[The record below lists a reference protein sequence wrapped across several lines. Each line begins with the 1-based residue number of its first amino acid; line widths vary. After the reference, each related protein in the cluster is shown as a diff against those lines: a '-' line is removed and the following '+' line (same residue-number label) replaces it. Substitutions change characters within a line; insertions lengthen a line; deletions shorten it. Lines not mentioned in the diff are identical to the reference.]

1 MSTQKS
7 EPASWLEQLTTHLRA
22 ERYSASVQRR
32 YPQIAQHF
40 LTYIERLDI
49 SIETVRSPDIEE
61 FLRRRLR
68 LFRKQHGRAPLHLR
82 RWRCHYTKLI
92 HIVLR
97 LVHGQWPVASAPATE
112 LEAFH
117 RSVVHGYDTWMR
129 ELRGLA
135 AVTRSERTTQALQFL
150 TALSSCGDPDGLMRL
165 NVSDV
170 DAYVQRRFVGLRR
183 RSIKDYTGNL
193 RVFLRYLYGS
203 ARTALDLSRTVIGP
217 RIYTDEDIPSALRPE
232 EVERVLAATCR
243 DRSPT
248 GRRDYAILML
258 LASYGLRAGEIIRL
272 RLDDIDWKH
281 EVLHVRHSKT
291 GAHSELPLLRTPGE
305 AILNYLQK
313 ARPKSTH
320 RELFLRVR
328 APYRAFKSG
337 TSLCS
342 VVRAR
347 LTAAGVFPQG
357 KSGPHAFRHAR
368 AMSLLRASVPIKTL
382 GDVLGHR
389 SSRSTGVYLKLA
401 TEDLRAVCLDVPSG
415 VSP

>member
-1 MSTQKS
+1 
-7 EPASWLEQLTTHLRA
+7 
-22 ERYSASVQRR
+22 
-32 YPQIAQHF
+32 
-40 LTYIERLDI
+40 
-49 SIETVRSPDIEE
+49 
-61 FLRRRLR
+61 
-68 LFRKQHGRAPLHLR
+68 
-82 RWRCHYTKLI
+82 
-92 HIVLR
+92 
-97 LVHGQWPVASAPATE
+97 
-112 LEAFH
+112 
-117 RSVVHGYDTWMR
+117 
-129 ELRGLA
+129 
-135 AVTRSERTTQALQFL
+135 
-150 TALSSCGDPDGLMRL
+150 
-165 NVSDV
+165 
-170 DAYVQRRFVGLRR
+170 
-183 RSIKDYTGNL
+183 
-193 RVFLRYLYGS
+193 
-203 ARTALDLSRTVIGP
+203 
-217 RIYTDEDIPSALRPE
+217 
-232 EVERVLAATCR
+232 VLAATCK

-281 EVLHVRHSKT
+281 EALHVRHSKT

-313 ARPKSTH
+313 ARPESTH
-320 RELFLRVR
+320 REVFLRVR

-347 LTAAGVFPQG
+347 LTAAGVVPQG

-368 AMSLLRASVPIKTL
+368 AMSLLRASVPMKTL